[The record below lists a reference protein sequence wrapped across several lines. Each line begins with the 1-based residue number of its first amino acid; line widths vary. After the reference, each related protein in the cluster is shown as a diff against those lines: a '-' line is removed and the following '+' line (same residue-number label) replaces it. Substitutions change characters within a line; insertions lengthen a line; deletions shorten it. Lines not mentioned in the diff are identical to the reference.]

1 MPFPKSAQSKGGQR
15 SATETQKAAAR
26 KWAREN
32 EPWKKSTGPQSGL
45 GKTVSSGNAIK
56 AVYQNLIKS
65 WEHDDFAA
73 ECLKAEAVFAEFDEV
88 FKSGGLQELNVI
100 TYENKDG
107 DRIIR
112 RYVVQVK

>member
-1 MPFPKSAQSKGGQR
+1 MH
-15 SATETQKAAAR
+15 
-26 KWAREN
+26 EN
-32 EPWKKSTGPQSGL
+32 QPWKKSTGPQSVL
-45 GKTVSSGNAIK
+45 GKESSCGNAIK

-65 WEHDDFAA
+65 WECDDFDA

-88 FKSGGLQELNVI
+88 FRNGELRELNVI
-100 TYENKDG
+100 TYENKDR

>member
-1 MPFPKSAQSKGGQR
+1 MSFPKSAQRKGGQR
-15 SATETQKAAAR
+15 PATESQKAAAR
-26 KWAREN
+26 KWMHEN
-32 EPWKKSTGPQSGL
+32 KPWEKSAGPQSVL
-45 GKTVSSGNAIK
+45 GKAVSSGNAIK

-65 WEHDDFAA
+65 WECDDFDA
-73 ECLKAEAVFAEFDEV
+73 ECLKAEAVFVEFDEV